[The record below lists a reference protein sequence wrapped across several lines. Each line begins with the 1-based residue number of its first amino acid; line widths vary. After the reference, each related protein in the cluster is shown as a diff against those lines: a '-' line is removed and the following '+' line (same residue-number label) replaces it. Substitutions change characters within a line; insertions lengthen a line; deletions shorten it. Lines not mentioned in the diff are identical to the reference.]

1 MYRGVLC
8 ECTVDLNF
16 AAIEFFHMKIFEE
29 EIILIM
35 TAKNMGDIY
44 LFNRIINVTQS
55 SKEVFKKTKNQNN
68 TLEH

>member
-1 MYRGVLC
+1 
-8 ECTVDLNF
+8 
-16 AAIEFFHMKIFEE
+16 MKFSKE
-29 EIILIM
+29 EIILIT